1 MVKAPTPPRASPSCA
16 RGSGVAPSPRSSA
29 PPHTLAPA
37 LLSGPAGTHATLSP
51 TLTRRLDPRQLCGIS
66 DFAQGGLQGGTYTTA
81 GITEL
86 CEGLKGSAITSLRCA
101 AP

>member
-1 MVKAPTPPRASPSCA
+1 MRRRTPL
-16 RGSGVAPSPRSSA
+16 
-29 PPHTLAPA
+29 LAPA

-51 TLTRRLDPRQLCGIS
+51 TLTRRLDRNQLCGI
-66 DFAQGGLQGGTYTTA
+66 DDDGGGTYTTA